1 MSANPH
7 PRRGANFPPT
17 TGRTARARFD
27 DHAQRASAQKLM
39 TSKPIP
45 ALALA
50 LGLAGL
56 HGAACAS
63 PDLPQVID
71 VHAPLTVVK
80 PKIPDGGWFTSAE
93 LGAIS
98 TSGNTNGTSVTGKI
112 DARHETPRWS
122 HEFLVSGYFKEDEFE
137 DENGERQHVRSA
149 ERWATSA
156 KASLKLLR
164 DGRRAFILGSH
175 VNDKFGAYIRYSTL
189 AVGYGSRVLAR
200 QDKTLDVEV
209 GPGYFAGERE
219 TGEDEDGLTVRGAA
233 QFRWQVSPSAFFA
246 QTVSVEKGTSNTH
259 SVAETSLSTKIN
271 GTMQM
276 KAGFSIRSDTSVPD
290 DKKNTD
296 TQTSLT
302 MVYSF

>member
-1 MSANPH
+1 M
-7 PRRGANFPPT
+7 
-17 TGRTARARFD
+17 
-27 DHAQRASAQKLM
+27 LM
-39 TSKPIP
+39 KFTPIP

-50 LGLAGL
+50 LATAGL

-80 PKIPDGGWFTSAE
+80 PAIPDGGWFTSAE

-98 TSGNTNGTSVTGKI
+98 TSGNTTGTSVTGKI

-122 HEFLVSGYFKEDEFE
+122 HEFLVSGYFKEDEYE
-137 DENGERQHVRSA
+137 NDNGEREHVRSA

-175 VNDKFGAYIRYSTL
+175 VNDKFGAYTRYSTL
-189 AVGYGSRVLAR
+189 AVGYGSRWLTR
-200 QDKTLDVEV
+200 PDKTLDVEI

-219 TGEDEDGLTVRGAA
+219 TGEEEDGLTVRGAA

-276 KAGFSIRSDTSVPD
+276 KAGFSIRNDTSVPD